1 MAISLHL
8 QFSLI
13 PARLPQIRPSSL
25 IRCGESEFDAKVF
38 RHNFMRRKDYNRTGY
53 GHKDQSLKRMG
64 DKYASDNLMQKL
76 KENGKEY
83 RWGDV
88 TLKLGEDYGFCWGVE
103 RSVRIAY
110 EARHQF
116 PDRTNWLT
124 DEIIHNP
131 TVNQTLGEMGVKI
144 IPVKEGKKQYDLVA
158 KGDVVVLSAFGAPVQ
173 EMMLLTQKN
182 VEIVDTTCP
191 WVAKVWHSVEKHKKA
206 EYASIIHGKYAHE
219 ETIATASFAG
229 TYLIVKNIKEA
240 TYLCDYI
247 LGGALDGS
255 SSTKEAFLEKFKFA
269 VSEGFDPDK
278 DLERVGIANQTTM
291 LKGETE
297 EFGKLVENSMMRRYG
312 VENISNHFISAKTT
326 CDAAQARQD
335 ATLKLVDDKEV
346 DLMLVIGGWNSSNTS
361 SLQVIAEE
369 RGVSSYWIDSE
380 KRIGPGNR
388 ITHKLMHGELVEKE
402 EWVPKGPITIAITA
416 GASTPDKD
424 IEDILAKVF
433 EIKRH
438 QE

>member
-297 EFGKLVENSMMRRYG
+297 C
-312 VENISNHFISAKTT
+312 SA
-326 CDAAQARQD
+326 
-335 ATLKLVDDKEV
+335 
-346 DLMLVIGGWNSSNTS
+346 GW
-361 SLQVIAEE
+361 
-369 RGVSSYWIDSE
+369 
-380 KRIGPGNR
+380 
-388 ITHKLMHGELVEKE
+388 
-402 EWVPKGPITIAITA
+402 
-416 GASTPDKD
+416 
-424 IEDILAKVF
+424 
-433 EIKRH
+433 
-438 QE
+438 

>member
-1 MAISLHL
+1 
-8 QFSLI
+8 
-13 PARLPQIRPSSL
+13 
-25 IRCGESEFDAKVF
+25 
-38 RHNFMRRKDYNRTGY
+38 
-53 GHKDQSLKRMG
+53 
-64 DKYASDNLMQKL
+64 
-76 KENGKEY
+76 
-83 RWGDV
+83 
-88 TLKLGEDYGFCWGVE
+88 
-103 RSVRIAY
+103 
-110 EARHQF
+110 
-116 PDRTNWLT
+116 
-124 DEIIHNP
+124 
-131 TVNQTLGEMGVKI
+131 MGVKI
-144 IPVKEGKKQYDLVA
+144 IPVKDGKKQYHLVA

-191 WVAKVWHSVEKHKKA
+191 WVAKVWHSVEKHKKG
-206 EYASIIHGKYAHE
+206 EYTSIIHGKYAHE

-247 LGGALDGS
+247 LGS
-255 SSTKEAFLEKFKFA
+255 SSTKEAFLEKFKYA
-269 VSEGFDPDK
+269 VSKGFDPDK

-297 EFGKLVENSMMRRYG
+297 DIGKLVEKSLMLRYG
-312 VENISNHFISAKTT
+312 VENINNHFVSASTI
-326 CDAAQARQD
+326 CDAAQTRQD
-335 ATLKLVDDKEV
+335 ATHKLVGDEEV

-361 SLQVIAEE
+361 SLQGIGEE
-369 RGVSSYWIDSE
+369 RGVPSYWIDSE

-433 EIKRH
+433 EIKRD
-438 QE
+438 QESYEI